1 MAIAFKELIVAHL
14 PGAED
19 EKHPD
24 DYYKQADTKQRAL

>member
-1 MAIAFKELIVAHL
+1 MAIAFKELIAAHL

-19 EKHPD
+19 EKYPD